1 LDLVEVSP
9 TARPPVCRILDYGK
23 YKYNQA
29 KKAASSRKRQHIVS
43 IKGMRFRPKIEEHDY
58 QFKKKHV
65 QNFLEQ
71 GNKVKCFVLF
81 RGREKAHTEFG
92 RNILDRL
99 AEDLKD
105 IALVENR
112 PKMEGHS
119 MNMLLAPSQA
129 PIKKPLAKPSK
140 KEDKPAAAP
149 APTEPVASEEKTEDK
164 T

>member
-1 LDLVEVSP
+1 MSP

-29 KKAASSRKRQHIVS
+29 KKVASSRKRQHIVS

-65 QNFLEQ
+65 KTFLEQ

-92 RNILDRL
+92 RKILDRL
-99 AEDLKD
+99 AEDLKE
-105 IALVENR
+105 IASLENSPR
-112 PKMEGHS
+112 MEGHS
-119 MNMLLAPSQA
+119 MNMLLAPLPGA
-129 PIKKPLAKPSK
+129 IKPPVEQPSK
-140 KEDKPAAAP
+140 KSAKSGKRPEPS
-149 APTEPVASEEKTEDK
+149 EPVASDEQVDEIS
-164 T
+164 